1 MMMVT
6 TGAGDELSTVFVDVE
21 VVAAGV
27 LTPDEK
33 SWSLPPQ
40 FVRVIV
46 SVSEWAEL
54 QATTNMLVE
63 HKQSI
68 KIFDSLCGNKFH
80 IMFS

>member
-1 MMMVT
+1 MMMMVT

-46 SVSEWAEL
+46 SVSWAG
-54 QATTNMLVE
+54 
-63 HKQSI
+63 
-68 KIFDSLCGNKFH
+68 GNN
-80 IMFS
+80 

>member
-40 FVRVIV
+40 FVRVIL
-46 SVSEWAEL
+46 SWRQQL
-54 QATTNMLVE
+54 NMLI
-63 HKQSI
+63 KQ
-68 KIFDSLCGNKFH
+68 KQ
-80 IMFS
+80 

>member
-46 SVSEWAEL
+46 SVSELE
-54 QATTNMLVE
+54 AT
-63 HKQSI
+63 I
-68 KIFDSLCGNKFH
+68 KHVDQTKTVN
-80 IMFS
+80 

>member
-46 SVSEWAEL
+46 SEL
-54 QATTNMLVE
+54 SWRQQLNMLIK

-68 KIFDSLCGNKFH
+68 NKLWQFTKK
-80 IMFS
+80 